1 MSLEFRMKNK
11 SDLIKRAQKF
21 AKEKHKHQTR
31 DDGKTPY
38 WKHLQKVVENLGKLG
53 ITDESI
59 ICAGW
64 LHDTIEDTDT
74 DYDDIYE
81 LFGKKTA
88 DIVATVT
95 KDTRMIKNDR
105 EKTYCLQ
112 LKRGTWQAQAV
123 KLCDILANLEDLE
136 FSLKP
141 VSQRKKQAKNKLE
154 YYNAIKTG
162 LNKNNGNIPNLDI
175 GISTLTE
182 LFLNYNLKI

>member
-1 MSLEFRMKNK
+1 MSK
-11 SDLIKRAQKF
+11 SNLIIRAQKF

-38 WKHLQKVVENLGKLG
+38 WKHLQKVVKNLKRLG
-53 ITDESI
+53 ITDDSI

-88 DIVATVT
+88 DIVASVT
-95 KDTRMIKNDR
+95 KDTRMIKKER
-105 EKTYCLQ
+105 EKAYCLR
-112 LKRGTWQAQAV
+112 LKGGTWQAQVV
-123 KLCDILANLEDLE
+123 KLCDLLANLEDLE
-136 FSLKP
+136 FSSKP
-141 VSQRKKQAKNKLE
+141 ILQRNKQAKNKLE

-162 LNKNNGNIPNLDI
+162 LVKNKKNISNLDV
-175 GISTLTE
+175 GIFMLTK
-182 LFLNYNLKI
+182 LFLKYDVEL

>member
-1 MSLEFRMKNK
+1 MKLK
-11 SDLIKRAQKF
+11 SNLINRAQNF
-21 AKEKHKHQTR
+21 AKEKHKQQTR

-38 WKHLQKVVENLGKLG
+38 WKHLQKVVKNLENLG

-88 DIVATVT
+88 DIVAILT
-95 KDTRMIKNDR
+95 KDTRLIKKDR
-105 EKTYCLQ
+105 EEAYCLQ
-112 LKRGTWQAQAV
+112 LKGATWQAQVV
-123 KLCDILANLEDLE
+123 KLGDILSNLEDLE
-136 FSLKP
+136 FSSKS

-154 YYNAIKTG
+154 YFNAIKFG
-162 LNKNNGNIPNLDI
+162 LNKNKKNISNLDS

-182 LFLNYNLKI
+182 LFLKYNVNF